1 MTGQNEKCEATL
13 VKGLKTDPCNFELLY
28 ALYAFHMNRNEHEKA
43 RPYMERMMICFPDEK
58 QVRQI
63 YEAFVRK

>member
-1 MTGQNEKCEATL
+1 
-13 VKGLKTDPCNFELLY
+13 
-28 ALYAFHMNRNEHEKA
+28 MNRNEHEKA